1 MNKTYIIIGGSVGGL
16 SIVGI
21 LIFIFGWCVVTY
33 CETQVEITSF
43 ETPEILSE
51 GQKFQADFVIMNKG
65 NKTAENCILRWY
77 NPDFTYEDL
86 NSDPFSLEPKEEI
99 EIHLQSSSGAEVKP
113 RACLARSTFD
123 LDTDA
128 WVYCDNTDSGRI
140 RNTILF
146 QCP

>member
-1 MNKTYIIIGGSVGGL
+1 
-16 SIVGI
+16 
-21 LIFIFGWCVVTY
+21 
-33 CETQVEITSF
+33 
-43 ETPEILSE
+43 
-51 GQKFQADFVIMNKG
+51 MNKG
-65 NKTAENCILRWY
+65 SKPAENCILRWY
-77 NPDFTYEDL
+77 NPSFTYEDL